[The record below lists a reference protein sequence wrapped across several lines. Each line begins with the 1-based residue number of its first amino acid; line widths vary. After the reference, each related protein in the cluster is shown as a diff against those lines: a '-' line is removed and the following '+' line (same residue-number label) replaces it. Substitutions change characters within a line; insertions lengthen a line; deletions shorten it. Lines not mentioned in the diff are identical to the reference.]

1 MSSSASEVNGW
12 AECFSNKYQ
21 QKYWFNA
28 STNESKW
35 VNPNE
40 TSTSATNSVSTNI
53 NTSQTSKIYE
63 DSPIVANQRDR
74 YAEECLN
81 VLTNENLKYGE
92 MQGSTKTAKSCR
104 KDGMKIGMYGIY
116 ARVIWSQLLN
126 QVVTVGDVG
135 SNVRDSIFPTSI
147 LHDAAVEK
155 EFLDGGR
162 TLAQAQDILSKLGN
176 SLVTASRN
184 LVRLQTEQR
193 DNLDSIRIT
202 LTVES
207 SQHNNTNNKRKLT
220 TDNSNIPVITT
231 INKNEVYCLSFEEVT
246 HSISGMH
253 FAKLLTLYRLHTQGD
268 ATVNDPVFVSFIFV
282 CCVCVLCV
290 GISIHI
296 HFSITTHCG
305 SCCAVH
311 LVSIPY

>member
-1 MSSSASEVNGW
+1 MSSGVSSSEVNGW
-12 AECFSNKYQ
+12 TECFSNKYQ

-40 TSTSATNSVSTNI
+40 TNSSSTTNVSTNI
-53 NTSQTSKIYE
+53 NVQTIKIYE

-92 MQGSTKTAKSCR
+92 MKGSTKTAKSCR

-155 EFLDGGR
+155 EFIDGGR
-162 TLAQAQDILSKLGN
+162 TLAQAQDILNKLGN
-176 SLVTASRN
+176 SLVTASLN

-193 DNLDSIRIT
+193 DNLDSIRIA
-202 LTVES
+202 LTIES
-207 SQHNNTNNKRKLT
+207 SAHNNTSNKRKLT
-220 TDNSNIPVITT
+220 TDNSSAPTITA
-231 INKNEVYCLSFEEVT
+231 IDKNEVYCLSFEEVT

-253 FAKLLTLYRLHTQGD
+253 FAKLLALYRLHTSQD
-268 ATVNDPVFVSFIFV
+268 AAVSDPVFVS
-282 CCVCVLCV
+282 CVCVFTVL
-290 GISIHI
+290 
-296 HFSITTHCG
+296 CG
-305 SCCAVH
+305 SLFTYKC
-311 LVSIPY
+311 